1 MPESR
6 YPPLTMK
13 TYVEFIQPDKK
24 IPAGRAT
31 NIEVDHR
38 DPKKLDIPAKTDIF
52 YFYDSPIGNA
62 YFSSTEQYNT
72 SKFYIVATKLLTR
85 DDVKEL
91 IAGRKHSNLQ
101 QVIWDVKIEQNSLFA
116 LTRNNNI
123 EVVGKDNIVVDAKGQ
138 QLWPKP
144 RVKKQLAKDFNTAT
158 EREIKV
164 SRPIVLKKAA
174 PPAP

>member
-1 MPESR
+1 
-6 YPPLTMK
+6 MK

-38 DPKKLDIPAKTDIF
+38 DPAKLDIPAKTDIF

-62 YFSSTEQYNT
+62 YFSSTEQYNA

-85 DDVKEL
+85 DEVKEL
-91 IAGRKHSNLQ
+91 IAGRNYTAMQ
-101 QVIWDVKIEQNSLFA
+101 QVIWDVKIEKNSLFA
-116 LTRNNNI
+116 LTRNRNI

-138 QLWPKP
+138 QMWPKP
-144 RVKKQLAKDFNTAT
+144 RVKKQLVKDFSTAT
-158 EREIKV
+158 TREIKV
-164 SRPIVLKKAA
+164 SRPLVLKKL
-174 PPAP
+174 PPPGP

>member
-1 MPESR
+1 
-6 YPPLTMK
+6 MK

-31 NIEVDHR
+31 HIVVDHR
-38 DPKKLDIPAKTDIF
+38 DPLKLDIPAKTDIF

-72 SKFYIVATKLLTR
+72 SKFYIVATRLLTR
-85 DDVKEL
+85 DEAKVL
-91 IAGRKHSNLQ
+91 IAGRPAKSPMTQ
-101 QVIWDVKIEQNSLFA
+101 IVWDVKLEKNHLFA

-138 QLWPKP
+138 QMWPKP
-144 RVKKQLAKDFNTAT
+144 RAKKQLAKDFNTAT

-174 PPAP
+174 PPTP

>member
-1 MPESR
+1 
-6 YPPLTMK
+6 MK

-38 DPKKLDIPAKTDIF
+38 DPLKLDIPAKTDIF

-62 YFSSTEQYNT
+62 YFSSTEQYNA

-85 DDVKEL
+85 DEAKEL
-91 IAGRKHSNLQ
+91 IVGQAHIQQNKIA
-101 QVIWDVKIEQNSLFA
+101 QVIWDQRLEKNELFA

-138 QLWPKP
+138 QIWPKP
-144 RVKKQLAKDFNTAT
+144 RVKKQLVKDFNTAT

-164 SRPIVLKKAA
+164 SRPIVLKKG
-174 PPAP
+174 PSP